1 MECYSFFVPEEVYRR
16 CASIAVFRPTNVCS
30 PDGCGRV
37 YEILLLHKPRKND
50 SWQLPQGGCEGDESL
65 EQAAQREL
73 REEAGLTVDV
83 LGSSKQVYQYEFPS
97 SYRRF
102 RPDNV
107 RGQRIGFVYA
117 LIKEGE
123 QVCVDDKEID
133 AYMWVLPEQLPQHLK
148 RKAYLEVV
156 QAVIAEA
163 QQHLSV

>member
-1 MECYSFFVPEEVYRR
+1 MPQDVYRR
-16 CASIAVFRPTNVCS
+16 CASIAVLRPTNVCS

-65 EQAAQREL
+65 EEAAKREL
-73 REEAGLTVDV
+73 REEAGLNVDV
-83 LGSSKQVYQYEFPS
+83 LGRSSHVYQYEFPP

-107 RGQRIGFVYA
+107 RGQRIEFVYA
-117 LIKEGE
+117 LIKEGD
-123 QVCVDDKEID
+123 QVQVDGKEID
-133 AYMWVLPEQLPQHLK
+133 AHMWVLTDQLPQHLK
-148 RKAYLEVV
+148 RRAYLKVV
-156 QAVIAEA
+156 QGVIAEA